1 MLAPTLNG
9 ASCERTI
16 ESMESVTESAPECL
30 DCGACCFSSLDDY
43 VRVFGRDHHR
53 LGDHA
58 DDLVAWRGNRA
69 YLRMESGRCAA
80 LHVDVSGARPRFA
93 CAVYDLRPDTCRELE
108 RASPA
113 CAGERAT
120 KASRP
125 VAAAV
130 AARASLRGG

>member
-1 MLAPTLNG
+1 LNG
-9 ASCERTI
+9 ASRQRSIEPMER
-16 ESMESVTESAPECL
+16 VTEPAPECL

-43 VRVFGRDHHR
+43 VRVFGRDHER

-58 DDLVAWRGNRA
+58 DDLVTWRSNRA

-80 LHVDVSGARPRFA
+80 LQEDVGVTRPRFT
-93 CAVYDLRPDTCRELE
+93 CSVYELRPDTCRELE

-120 KASRP
+120 KAARP
-125 VAAAV
+125 VAAAE
-130 AARASLRGG
+130 AASAFRGG